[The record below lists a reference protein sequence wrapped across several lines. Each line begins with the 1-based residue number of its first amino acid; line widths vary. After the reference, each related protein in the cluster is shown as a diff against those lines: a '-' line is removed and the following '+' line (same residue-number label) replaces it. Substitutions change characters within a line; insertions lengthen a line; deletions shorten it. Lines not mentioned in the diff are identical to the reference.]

1 MKNLAFLS
9 ILMLQLAAQADLV
22 SVFKSL
28 ESSRK
33 GAFGYNTL
41 QGAQSRINVNVSGN
55 PPANFQFQAAYR
67 NDIGKDLANHYDFFV
82 GNLFTTNYYELMGEY
97 VYGDSLSS
105 HPLNHSGLVSQG
117 PKAIT
122 KAASMVR
129 HWVLEKYYMG
139 RYPQTS
145 LAKGFTVRGIS
156 GSEFEQ
162 EYADYFFDFY
172 LSSKT
177 SEFQHLPLF
186 LLAKDSPI
194 GSSNQLDRARTLIAT
209 VFDQYS
215 KQYNA
220 NDQVMTRLYSIRNHI
235 HNQLSPDVVSEI
247 DQFLVDFTASRRTN
261 YNDLVEIR
269 KILAT
274 FFSFGPD
281 KLISLAQKMG
291 ASEIKILAQ
300 RLSVSHPAMTDI
312 LALSNAVA
320 NLRSDLSTS
329 KVAFEQKS
337 IALQIIFNSS
347 LLLNR
352 LLIAN
357 SSPVTPAAVEV
368 ILNVAYFEGFLVKD
382 NWAYFKQEVSSKTD
396 AASALKILPEMID
409 VASDTLVQAFS
420 PALDQWK
427 TIEPKMLNFIDDT
440 LKSSAINTA
449 SVIAQRNGRN

>member
-1 MKNLAFLS
+1 MKFFVLLS
-9 ILMLQLAAQADLV
+9 ALMLQIPAHADLV
-22 SVFKSL
+22 SVFKSI

-97 VYGDSLSS
+97 VYGDSFSS
-105 HPLNHSGLVSQG
+105 HPLNHSSLVSNG
-117 PKAIT
+117 PKAMT

-129 HWVLEKYYMG
+129 HWVLEKYYCG
-139 RYPQTS
+139 RYPQSS
-145 LAKGFTVRGIS
+145 LAKGFAVRGIS

-172 LSSKT
+172 LSSET

-194 GSSNQLDRARTLIAT
+194 GSSSQLDKARSLIAT
-209 VFDQYS
+209 VFDQYAR
-215 KQYNA
+215 QNNA
-220 NDQVMTRLYSIRNHI
+220 NDTIMVRLFSIRNHI
-235 HNQLSPDVVSEI
+235 HNQLSPEVVPEI
-247 DQFLVDFTASRRTN
+247 DKFMVDFTASRRTN

-269 KILAT
+269 KILST

-281 KLISLAQKMG
+281 KLITLAQKMG

-300 RLSVSHPAMTDI
+300 RLNVSHPAMSDI

-320 NLRSDLSTS
+320 LLRSDLGTS
-329 KVAFEQKS
+329 KISYDQKS
-337 IALQIIFNSS
+337 NALQIIFNSS

-357 SSPVTPAAVEV
+357 QAPVTPAIVEV
-368 ILNVAYFEGFLVKD
+368 ILNLAYIEGFLVKD
-382 NWAYFKQEVSSKTD
+382 NWAYFKQEVASKTD
-396 AASALKILPEMID
+396 GASALLILPEMIE
-409 VASDTLVQAFS
+409 VANDTLVQAFS
-420 PALDQWK
+420 PSLDQWK
-427 TIEPKMLNFIDDT
+427 TVEPKMLNFIDDT
-440 LKSSAINTA
+440 LKASAINTA